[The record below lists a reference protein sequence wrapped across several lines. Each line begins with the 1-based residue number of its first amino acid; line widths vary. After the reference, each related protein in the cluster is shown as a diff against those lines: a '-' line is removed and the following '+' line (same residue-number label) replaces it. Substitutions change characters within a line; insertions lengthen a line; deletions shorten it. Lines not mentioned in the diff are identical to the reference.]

1 MCLCKLNAEI
11 LIWESS
17 LLHIEADG
25 NEKWGPLKS
34 LRETFFVT
42 EQVLWKHKKNTEN
55 GFAF

>member
-1 MCLCKLNAEI
+1 M